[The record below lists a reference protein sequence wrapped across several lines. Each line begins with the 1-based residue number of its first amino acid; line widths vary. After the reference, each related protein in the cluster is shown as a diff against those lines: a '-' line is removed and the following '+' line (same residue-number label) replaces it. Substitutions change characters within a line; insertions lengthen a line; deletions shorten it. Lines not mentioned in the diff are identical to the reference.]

1 MLLQTK
7 KFKPITNGNIANSG
21 IISLIDDP
29 FQGENLKK
37 NESLNVNFEQKNST
51 AASPKLKQNT
61 S

>member
-29 FQGENLKK
+29 FQVENLKK